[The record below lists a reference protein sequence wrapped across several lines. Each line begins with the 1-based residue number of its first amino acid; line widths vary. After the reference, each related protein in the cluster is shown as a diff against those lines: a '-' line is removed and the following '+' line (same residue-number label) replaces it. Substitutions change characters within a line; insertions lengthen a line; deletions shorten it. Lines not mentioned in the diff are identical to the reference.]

1 MNVSKYIIWQFLGT
15 SLVRKQMYSLYLLH
29 LYLTRKICEMNKNSY
44 WCPVQG
50 PLLYYIRLRLSLS
63 HFTTL

>member
-1 MNVSKYIIWQFLGT
+1 
-15 SLVRKQMYSLYLLH
+15 MYSLYLLH

-44 WCPVQG
+44 WCPIQS

-63 HFTTL
+63 HFTTLQVAEYCQ